1 MVGYSPSFC
10 YKTSIMENTNSMPY
24 GAKLIEDAHLER
36 FENRTRHRKYTV
48 EFSCPEFTCI
58 CPKSGFPDFATINI
72 KYIPDQYCVELKSL
86 KLYIN
91 KFRNQGIFHEDVSN
105 VILDDLIKLLDP
117 HYIEVVGDFNV
128 RGNIKTIIRAEHHKN
143 K

>member
-1 MVGYSPSFC
+1 ML
-10 YKTSIMENTNSMPY
+10 YKTSMNQQIEE
-24 GAKLIEDAHLER
+24 AKLER

-48 EFSCPEFTCI
+48 EFDCPEFTCI
-58 CPKSGFPDFATINI
+58 CPRSGFPDFATIHI
-72 KYIPDQYCVELKSL
+72 KYVPDQFCVELKSL

-128 RGNIKTIIRAEHHKN
+128 RGNIKTIIRAEHAK
-143 K
+143 KL